1 MPTSRKQRRL
11 ARFRARLSLQQALDR
26 FDRPQPQRRPS
37 TESEAL
43 AKRQRDGIMAIQTQ
57 IDKLDRGVVR
67 LAVFG
72 SVSRGKSALINA
84 LMGRE
89 LLQTGPTNGV
99 TKWPQSLLWDDWESL
114 IDDLAIAD
122 SQAKSQVE
130 TVSLTAI
137 RAETDEHSEAST
149 SWDLA
154 DDLVPEEALR
164 LELIDTPGIDEIA
177 GEARAAMAIQ
187 VAQQV
192 DVILFVVSGDVTQT
206 EYDALC
212 ELWQSGKPIV
222 IVFNKIDLYP
232 DLDRQAI
239 VEQLRA
245 LGDRQQLPLRADE
258 IVLTAAQP
266 APILLTDLDP
276 LNPNL
281 SFDPEFEPTFN
292 PELDPNSN
300 RSTVQDSPLKPTQPT
315 QPLERWYTP
324 PAQIDDLK
332 RTIARIVQR
341 DGDLLLAVNALIQA
355 QRLETELAETAIA
368 LRDRDADDL
377 IWNFVRTKAA
387 VVACNPFLAIDVL
400 GGTITD
406 LICIRQLAQ
415 LYGLPMTSH
424 EAGRLLKTIIWSNGG
439 LLLGEMLTGI
449 SLGAGKALGVP
460 GFVGSAIAQAGIA
473 GVGVYLVGQAAKEYL
488 ERGCTWGP
496 LGADTVVREILAQV
510 DRDSLCD
517 RVRREFLRKSTPPK
531 PRSSHSV

>member
-26 FDRPQPQRRPS
+26 FDRPQPQRRPN

-99 TKWPQSLLWDDWESL
+99 TKWPQSLLWEDWES
-114 IDDLAIAD
+114 IVDDLAIVD
-122 SQAKSQVE
+122 SQVE
-130 TVSLTAI
+130 KVILPAIHSDTV
-137 RAETDEHSEAST
+137 EPSEPNAP
-149 SWDLA
+149 WDLA

-177 GEARAAMAIQ
+177 GEARAAMAID

-192 DVILFVVSGDVTQT
+192 DAILFVVSGDVTQT

-212 ELWQSGKPIV
+212 DLWQSGKPIV

-232 DLDRQAI
+232 ELDRQAI
-239 VEQLRA
+239 VDQLRA

-266 APILLTDLDP
+266 APILLDDP
-276 LNPNL
+276 DP
-281 SFDPEFEPTFN
+281 SFDPN
-292 PELDPNSN
+292 PS
-300 RSTVQDSPLKPTQPT
+300 RSTTTKSPI
-315 QPLERWYTP
+315 ERWYTP

-355 QRLETELAETAIA
+355 QRLETELAATAIA

-387 VVACNPFLAIDVL
+387 VVACNPILAIDVL
-400 GGTITD
+400 GGTIAD

-424 EAGRLLKTIIWSNGG
+424 EAGRLLKTILWSNGG

-517 RVRREFLRKSTPPK
+517 RIRREFLRKSTQSAT
-531 PRSSHSV
+531 RSSRSR

>member
-57 IDKLDRGVVR
+57 IDKLDRGVFR

-99 TKWPQSLLWDDWESL
+99 TKWPQSLIWEDWESV

-122 SQAKSQVE
+122 SQVE
-130 TVSLTAI
+130 KVMLTAI
-137 RAETDEHSEAST
+137 YPETGEHSEPNASNA

-177 GEARAAMAIQ
+177 GEARAAMAID

-192 DVILFVVSGDVTQT
+192 DAILFVVSGDVTQT

-212 ELWQSGKPIV
+212 DLWQSGKPIV
-222 IVFNKIDLYP
+222 MVFNKIDLYP
-232 DLDRQAI
+232 ELDRQAI
-239 VEQLRA
+239 VDQLRA

-266 APILLTDLDP
+266 APILLD
-276 LNPNL
+276 
-281 SFDPEFEPTFN
+281 
-292 PELDPNSN
+292 DPNPSFAPDPSH
-300 RSTVQDSPLKPTQPT
+300 STTTKSPI
-315 QPLERWYTP
+315 ERWYTP
-324 PAQIDDLK
+324 PAQIDELK
-332 RTIARIVQR
+332 RTIARIIQR
-341 DGDLLLAVNALIQA
+341 DGELLLAVNALIQA

-387 VVACNPFLAIDVL
+387 VVACNPILAIDVL
-400 GGTITD
+400 GGTIAD

-424 EAGRLLKTIIWSNGG
+424 EAGRLFKTIIWSNGG

-517 RVRREFLRKSTPPK
+517 RIRREFLG
-531 PRSSHSV
+531 RSSEPATRSNRSR

>member
-1 MPTSRKQRRL
+1 MPISRKQRRL

-37 TESEAL
+37 DHSETL

-57 IDKLDRGVVR
+57 IDKLDRGMFR

-99 TKWPQSLLWDDWESL
+99 TKWPQSLLWEDWESL

-122 SQAKSQVE
+122 SQAEKV
-130 TVSLTAI
+130 LLAAI
-137 RAETDEHSEAST
+137 HSDTGEHSEANAP
-149 SWDLA
+149 WDLA
-154 DDLVPEEALR
+154 DDLVPEEPLR

-177 GEARAAMAIQ
+177 GEARAAMAIE

-192 DVILFVVSGDVTQT
+192 DAILFVVSGDVTQT

-232 DLDRQAI
+232 ELDRQAI
-239 VEQLRA
+239 VDQLRA
-245 LGDRQQLPLRADE
+245 LGDRQQLPLQANE
-258 IVLTAAQP
+258 IVLAAAQP
-266 APILLTDLDP
+266 SPILLHDPSPDLDANAP
-276 LNPNL
+276 
-281 SFDPEFEPTFN
+281 PT
-292 PELDPNSN
+292 
-300 RSTVQDSPLKPTQPT
+300 
-315 QPLERWYTP
+315 ERWYTP
-324 PAQIDDLK
+324 PPQIDDLK
-332 RTIARIVQR
+332 QTIARILQR
-341 DGDLLLAVNALIQA
+341 DGELLLAVNALIQA
-355 QRLETELAETAIA
+355 QQLETELAETAIA

-387 VVACNPFLAIDVL
+387 VVACNPLLAIDVL
-400 GGTITD
+400 GGTIAD
-406 LICIRQLAQ
+406 LLCIRQLAQ

-439 LLLGEMLTGI
+439 LLLGEMLTGM
-449 SLGAGKALGVP
+449 SLGAGKAFGVP

-473 GVGVYLVGQAAKEYL
+473 GVGVYVVGRAAKEYL
-488 ERGCTWGP
+488 EQGCTWGP
-496 LGADTVVREILAQV
+496 LGADTVLREILAQV

-517 RVRREFLRKSTPPK
+517 RIRREFLRETPQRQSK
-531 PRSSHSV
+531 AWRSSGIGSQSSPGV

>member
-11 ARFRARLSLQQALDR
+11 ARFRARLSLQQTLDR

-57 IDKLDRGVVR
+57 IDKLDRGIVR

-99 TKWPQSLLWDDWESL
+99 TKWPQSLLWENWQSL

-122 SQAKSQVE
+122 FQTNSQTNSQAE
-130 TVSLTAI
+130 TRILTAI
-137 RAETDEHSEAST
+137 QAETGNPSEPNT

-154 DDLVPEEALR
+154 DDLVSEEPLQ

-177 GEARAAMAIQ
+177 GEARAAMAIE

-212 ELWQSGKPIV
+212 DLWQSGKPIV

-239 VEQLRA
+239 VDQLRS
-245 LGDRQQLPLRADE
+245 LGDRQQLPLQADE

-266 APILLTDLDP
+266 APILLDG
-276 LNPNL
+276 
-281 SFDPEFEPTFN
+281 FDPS
-292 PELDPNSN
+292 LDHFDNFDNLDQSSDSPSS
-300 RSTVQDSPLKPTQPT
+300 RSTANDSAR
-315 QPLERWYTP
+315 ERWYTP
-324 PAQIDDLK
+324 PPQIDDLK
-332 RTIARIVQR
+332 RTIARIIQR

-355 QRLETELAETAIA
+355 QRLETDLAATAIT

-387 VVACNPFLAIDVL
+387 VVACNPILAIDVL

-424 EAGRLLKTIIWSNGG
+424 EAGLLLKTIIWSNGG

-488 ERGCTWGP
+488 GRGCTWGP

-517 RVRREFLRKSTPPK
+517 RIRREFLGQSTRPA
-531 PRSSHSV
+531 PRSSRSG

>member
-1 MPTSRKQRRL
+1 
-11 ARFRARLSLQQALDR
+11 
-26 FDRPQPQRRPS
+26 
-37 TESEAL
+37 
-43 AKRQRDGIMAIQTQ
+43 
-57 IDKLDRGVVR
+57 
-67 LAVFG
+67 
-72 SVSRGKSALINA
+72 
-84 LMGRE
+84 
-89 LLQTGPTNGV
+89 
-99 TKWPQSLLWDDWESL
+99 
-114 IDDLAIAD
+114 
-122 SQAKSQVE
+122 
-130 TVSLTAI
+130 
-137 RAETDEHSEAST
+137 
-149 SWDLA
+149 
-154 DDLVPEEALR
+154 
-164 LELIDTPGIDEIA
+164 
-177 GEARAAMAIQ
+177 
-187 VAQQV
+187 
-192 DVILFVVSGDVTQT
+192 VILFVVSGDVTQT

-232 DLDRQAI
+232 ELDRQAI
-239 VEQLRA
+239 VDQLRA
-245 LGDRQQLPLRADE
+245 LGDRQQLPLQADE

-266 APILLTDLDP
+266 APIWLD
-276 LNPNL
+276 
-281 SFDPEFEPTFN
+281 ET
-292 PELDPNSN
+292 LDDAASCLDSP
-300 RSTVQDSPLKPTQPT
+300 VQDSPVGNTPNG
-315 QPLERWYTP
+315 RWYTP

-332 RTIARIVQR
+332 RMIARIIQR

-355 QRLETELAETAIA
+355 QRLETELAETTIA

-517 RVRREFLRKSTPPK
+517 RVRREFLRQSTQPK